1 LTDCVVVDPSVS
13 WNDVV
18 NGFKGGMN
26 NKSLKSA
33 LCRLSLGAPVYHLWN
48 QRNDLLHGNPARSEE
63 ALVLQIKWQ
72 VRARLIAKGSVKMI
86 GDKIGLVHFW
96 NLQTL
101 IQV

>member
-33 LCRLSLGAPVYHLWN
+33 LCRLSLGVAMYHLWK
-48 QRNDLLHGNPARSEE
+48 QRNDLPLS
-63 ALVLQIKWQ
+63 LVCSVFLSCCILTLQF
-72 VRARLIAKGSVKMI
+72 VVLSR
-86 GDKIGLVHFW
+86 GLS
-96 NLQTL
+96 
-101 IQV
+101 